1 MRFYGIFL
9 YLSKLSY
16 LLHRQL
22 LKVIKIN
29 TIPIFRGKSENKVK
43 YLYVAAVLLERRYA
57 VQIDCVFPQ
66 TIPQNTPAFVESH
79 SDEPRFRVWQT
90 AFFHLLE
97 KLEEHVL
104 IAVLSVGKISRVHH
118 AKPCYHIRIL
128 LYKLAVFAF
137 GHILHAFTSLHIL
150 KRRSR
155 QKGFIQNKKINPHE

>member
-9 YLSKLSY
+9 YLSKLGY

-22 LKVIKIN
+22 LKVIKVN
-29 TIPIFRGKSENKVK
+29 TVSVFRGKSENKVK

-57 VQIDCVFPQ
+57 AQINCVFPQ
-66 TIPQNTPAFVESH
+66 TIPQNTSAFVESH

-90 AFFHLLE
+90 ALFHLLE

-128 LYKLAVFAF
+128 LHKLAVFAF
-137 GHILHAFTSLHIL
+137 GNILHAFTSLHIL
-150 KRRSR
+150 KRRKF
-155 QKGFIQNKKINPHE
+155 QKGFRKK

>member
-1 MRFYGIFL
+1 MSLPSFEKDVMLLRSTVFFL
-9 YLSKLSY
+9 K
-16 LLHRQL
+16 
-22 LKVIKIN
+22 
-29 TIPIFRGKSENKVK
+29 
-43 YLYVAAVLLERRYA
+43 RYRK
-57 VQIDCVFPQ
+57 
-66 TIPQNTPAFVESH
+66 TLRH
-79 SDEPRFRVWQT
+79 SLRATLDEPRFRVWQT

-150 KRRSR
+150 KRRGR
-155 QKGFIQNKKINPHE
+155 QKGFIQNKKISPHE